1 MKYDYITTDTFDI
14 AKRLKEI
21 DPHYLLKWNKQK
33 KRYEVF
39 FKEEEC
45 EQLELIIPFNELDI
59 RSLYLVQKTRIENAK
74 KILKELE
81 EHNEKLEKKL
91 QNKVLDETYIKTK
104 ELTKYVFQKGDTTS
118 VNFENSY
125 KTKWV

>member
-1 MKYDYITTDTFDI
+1 MKYEYITTDTFDI

-21 DPHYLLKWNKQK
+21 DPHYLLKWNKDK
-33 KRYEVF
+33 NRYEIF
-39 FKEEEC
+39 FKKER
-45 EQLELIIPFNELDI
+45 EQLELVIPFNELDI
-59 RSLYLVQKTRIENAK
+59 RTLNLVQKTRVENTK
-74 KILKELE
+74 KLLKELE
-81 EHNEKLEKKL
+81 EQNKKLEKKL

-104 ELTKYVFQKGDTTS
+104 ELTKYVFQKADVTN